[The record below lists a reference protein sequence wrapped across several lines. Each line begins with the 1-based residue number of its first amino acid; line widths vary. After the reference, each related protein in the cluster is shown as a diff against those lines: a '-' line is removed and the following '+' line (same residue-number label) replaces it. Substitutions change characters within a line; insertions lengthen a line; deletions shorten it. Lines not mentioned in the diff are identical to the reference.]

1 MDVLE
6 DLKYRGL
13 INQITDLDGL
23 AKQLNSGSCVL
34 YCGFDVTA
42 DSLQLGN
49 LLALLTL
56 KRFQLFGHQPI
67 ALLGNGTSLIG
78 DPSGKKTER
87 ILNSKK
93 TVANWSGSLKRQME
107 KVMSAGGKNKAK
119 VIGNYDWLGKIKM
132 IDFVRDI
139 GKHFSIGAM
148 LAKESV
154 KSRIETG
161 ISFTEFS
168 YMLLQSYDFLRL
180 HEDYGCSLQIG
191 GSDQWG
197 NITAGTDLIR
207 KISQAEVY
215 GLTFPLITKSDGTK
229 FGKTESGAI
238 WLDAAKTSPYQF
250 YQFWINVDDQDAIP
264 FLKYFTFLSREAID
278 RLEGEAKLHPEKREA
293 QKVLAK
299 EMTILIHGE
308 KAFADAE
315 KISQALFYG
324 DIKSLSKKQI
334 QEALANVPTVSLKEP
349 EGIKI
354 IDFLV
359 ISGVSPS
366 KRQAKEDIENS
377 AISINGEVWSEVEKS
392 LRLSDRLFGECIVI
406 KKGKKNYFLVRWL
419 A

>member
-1 MDVLE
+1 MDILE

-23 AKQLNSGSCVL
+23 AKRLNSGSCVL

-78 DPSGKKTER
+78 DPSGKKNER

-93 TVANWSGSLKRQME
+93 AVANWSKSLKRQME
-107 KVMSAGGKNKAK
+107 KVMFAGGKNKAK
-119 VIGNYDWLGKIKM
+119 VIGNYDWLGKVKM
-132 IDFVRDI
+132 IDFIRDI
-139 GKHFSIGAM
+139 GKHFPIGAM

-197 NITAGTDLIR
+197 NITAGVDLIR
-207 KISQAEVY
+207 KISQTEVY

-250 YQFWINVDDQDAIP
+250 YQFWINVDDQDIVP
-264 FLKYFTFLSREAID
+264 FLKYFTFLSREAINH
-278 RLEGEAKLHPEKREA
+278 LEGEVKLHPEKREA
-293 QKVLAK
+293 QKILAK

-308 KAFADAE
+308 KAFTEAE

-377 AISINGEVWSEVEKS
+377 AISINGEVWTDVEKS
-392 LRLSDRLFGECIVI
+392 LRFSDRLFGEYIVI
-406 KKGKKNYFLVRWL
+406 KKGKKNYFLVQWL
-419 A
+419 G